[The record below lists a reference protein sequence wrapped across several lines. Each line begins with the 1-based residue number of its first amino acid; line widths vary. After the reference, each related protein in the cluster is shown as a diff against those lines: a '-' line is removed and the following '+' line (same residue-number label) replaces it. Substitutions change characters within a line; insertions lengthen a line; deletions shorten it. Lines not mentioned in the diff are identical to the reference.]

1 MKKSKKADS
10 KVSKKLKKLFYRG
23 KITGFKRMLA
33 FMLVGGIVLAA
44 LFSVKHV
51 YQQYAIARANVSLL
65 YPEIA
70 AAKYPDES
78 RFTYYDLISDDKIA
92 QTLAIM
98 QQNGMYEYYTVED
111 IKNNI
116 YVYNYLDNSAKDEVS
131 NARLEGND
139 YSYVAN
145 EYKLTFIQ
153 PHDYKNK
160 NILKK
165 LFSPDYSETFLE
177 TLIEVNKKEFTDV
190 YGGYAGFELL
200 TDINNTEKYDYS
212 ELIGVYRTKIGSV
225 IDYLNELETASPG
238 FVSEST
244 GMGVKDVVGEY
255 ELLLTNKLDSI
266 DSFIDTSG
274 ISRNREVASNKLKV
288 NIENNELRYVKYK
301 DKVDINKYA
310 QDSYD
315 HTFTENLIVVTIHEQ
330 NGLYQARPKTAFDTV
345 VSNKHEAIKNVEE
358 FETKIGVLKT
368 ELQGFSSTAVSN
380 SEYKR
385 LCEKCEALLLE
396 LESEY
401 TTVTEIARTLVKEY
415 GNSVNKA
422 YVKFNITD
430 KSVFTSSFFI
440 NTGIA
445 FAIGIA
451 VVFILSVA
459 LSVTGDSLK
468 MRKKNKMLRNIHQ
481 DGRSVQQ

>member
-1 MKKSKKADS
+1 MKSKKTDS

-23 KITGFKRMLA
+23 KINGFKRMVAL
-33 FMLVGGIVLAA
+33 MLVGGILFAA
-44 LFSVKHV
+44 IFSVRHV

-92 QTLAIM
+92 QALAIM

-111 IKNNI
+111 IKKNI

-153 PHDYKNK
+153 PHDYNNK
-160 NILKK
+160 NIFKK
-165 LFSPDYSETFLE
+165 VFSPDYSETFLK

-200 TDINNTEKYDYS
+200 TDIKNTDKYDYS

-225 IDYLNELETASPG
+225 VEYLNELESDSPG

-244 GMGVKDVVGEY
+244 DMGIKDVVGEY
-255 ELLLTNKLDSI
+255 ELLLANKLNSI

-288 NIENNELRYVKYK
+288 NIENNQLRYVKFK
-301 DKVDINKYA
+301 DIVDINKYA

-345 VSNKHEAIKNVEE
+345 VNNKHEATKSVEE
-358 FETKIGVLKT
+358 YETKINVLKT
-368 ELQGFSSTAVSN
+368 ELEGFSANTGTS
-380 SEYKR
+380 SEYNR
-385 LCEKCEALLLE
+385 LCEKCETLLKD

-401 TTVTEIARTLVKEY
+401 TAVTEVARTVVKEF

-430 KSVFTSSFFI
+430 KNVFTSSFFV
-440 NTGIA
+440 NTGLA
-445 FAIGIA
+445 FVTGLA
-451 VVFILSVA
+451 VIFILCVAFSV
-459 LSVTGDSLK
+459 LGDSMK
-468 MRKKNKMLRNIHQ
+468 MRKKKKMLRNIHE
-481 DGRSVQQ
+481 DGRRV

>member
-1 MKKSKKADS
+1 MKNSKKIDN

-23 KITGFKRMLA
+23 KIKGFKTMVAL
-33 FMLVGGIVLAA
+33 MLVGGILLATI
-44 LFSVKHV
+44 FSVLHI
-51 YQQYAIARANVSLL
+51 YQQYAIARANISLL

-70 AAKYPDES
+70 SAKYPDES

-92 QTLAIM
+92 MALEIM
-98 QQNGMYEYYTVED
+98 QQKGMYEYYTAED
-111 IKNNI
+111 INKNI

-131 NARLEGND
+131 YQRLEGND

-145 EYKLTFIQ
+145 EYRLTFIQ

-165 LFSPDYSETFLE
+165 VFSPDYSETFLK
-177 TLIEVNKKEFTDV
+177 TLIEVNKREFTDV

-200 TDINNTEKYDYS
+200 ADINNTDEYDYS
-212 ELIGVYRTKIGSV
+212 ELVSVYRTKVNSIT
-225 IDYLNELETASPG
+225 DYLNELEEASPG
-238 FVSEST
+238 FVSETT
-244 GMGVKDVVGEY
+244 GMGIKDIVGEY

-288 NIENNELRYVKYK
+288 NIENNELKFAKFR
-301 DKVDINKYA
+301 DIVDINKYA

-345 VSNKHEAIKNVEE
+345 VGNKHEATKNVEE
-358 FETKIGVLKT
+358 YEAKINVLRD
-368 ELQGFSSTAVSN
+368 ELDGFNTNNASG
-380 SEYKR
+380 SEYNR
-385 LCEKCEALLLE
+385 LCEKCETLLKE

-401 TTVTEIARTLVKEY
+401 TAVSEVARTVVKEY
-415 GNSVNKA
+415 GNSINKA
-422 YVKFNITD
+422 YVKFNISD
-430 KSVFTSSFFI
+430 KNLFPSSFFV

-445 FAIGIA
+445 FAIGVAI
-451 VVFILSVA
+451 VFILCVAVSVI
-459 LSVTGDSLK
+459 VDSMK

-481 DGRSVQQ
+481 NERSVQE